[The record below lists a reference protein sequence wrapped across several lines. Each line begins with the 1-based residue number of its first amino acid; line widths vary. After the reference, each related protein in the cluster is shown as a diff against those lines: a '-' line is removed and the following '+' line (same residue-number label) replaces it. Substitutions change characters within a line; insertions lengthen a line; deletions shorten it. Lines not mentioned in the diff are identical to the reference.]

1 MFFEKILVPVDG
13 SKYALLA
20 KRRALAIAESMN
32 AEIVLVHVMDR
43 IPAIIGGHAREE
55 LRDEM
60 KIEAQKVFD
69 QYVPALKAKN
79 IKYKTRI
86 ESGRPFDAICTAAK
100 EEGCDLICL
109 GSRGLSE
116 VEGMLLGSVSS
127 AILSHCNVPV
137 LVVR

>member
-1 MFFEKILVPVDG
+1 MFFKKILVPVDG
-13 SKYALLA
+13 SKHALLA
-20 KRRALAIAESMN
+20 KRRALAIAESMDS
-32 AEIVLVHVMDR
+32 EIVLVHVLDR

-55 LRDEM
+55 LRKEM
-60 KIEAQKVFD
+60 KVEAQKVFE
-69 QYVPALKAKN
+69 QYTPGLEAKG

-100 EEGCDLICL
+100 EEACDLICL
-109 GSRGLSE
+109 GARGLSE

-127 AILSHCNVPV
+127 AIISHCAIPV

>member
-13 SKYALLA
+13 SKHALLA
-20 KRRALAIAESMN
+20 KRRALAIAESMD
-32 AEIVLVHVMDR
+32 AEIVLVHVLDR
-43 IPAIIGGHAREE
+43 IPGIIGGSAREE
-55 LRDEM
+55 LREEM
-60 KIEAQKVFD
+60 KVEAQKVFE
-69 QYVPALKAKN
+69 QYIPGLEAKN

-100 EEGCDLICL
+100 EEGCDLICI

-116 VEGMLLGSVSS
+116 VEGVLLGSVSS
-127 AILSHCNVPV
+127 AILSHCQIPV